1 MGAIFKDKVLLYSIV
16 LLAFGAL
23 FFLWRRQESMTDQM
37 IEQTKVM
44 VEITEQ
50 TKDILDNPIKK
61 EIIYPRTITEREVIE
76 DGKVVEKTKTI
87 ESEGSLKLTDYKDL
101 PGREEDLGY
110 FVWGNYDG
118 GFTGGIGIDI
128 KSVSVGVGL
137 TDEYKGSLLLK
148 WRF

>member
-1 MGAIFKDKVLLYSIV
+1 MGSIFKDKVLLYSVV

-37 IEQTKVM
+37 IEQTIQIQKIM
-44 VEITEQ
+44 S
-50 TKDILDNPIKK
+50 NPIKK
-61 EIIYPRTITEREVIE
+61 EIIYPRTIIEREIIE
-76 DGKVVEKTKTI
+76 DGKVIEKTKTI

-118 GFTGGIGIDI
+118 GFTGGIGMDI

-137 TDEYKGSLLLK
+137 TDEYRGSILLK

>member
-1 MGAIFKDKVLLYSIV
+1 MKEILKDKVLLYSTI

-23 FFLWRRQESMTDQM
+23 FFLWRRQESITEQM
-37 IEQTKVM
+37 REQTKVM
-44 VEITEQ
+44 IEITEQ
-50 TKDILDNPIKK
+50 TKKIMSNPITKEVYYPQTIK
-61 EIIYPRTITEREVIE
+61 EIIKYE
-76 DGKVVEKTKTI
+76 DGKIVE
-87 ESEGSLKLTDYKDL
+87 ESKITESKGSLKLTDYKDL
-101 PGREEDLGY
+101 PGQRKDLNY
-110 FVWGNYDG
+110 FVWGTYDG